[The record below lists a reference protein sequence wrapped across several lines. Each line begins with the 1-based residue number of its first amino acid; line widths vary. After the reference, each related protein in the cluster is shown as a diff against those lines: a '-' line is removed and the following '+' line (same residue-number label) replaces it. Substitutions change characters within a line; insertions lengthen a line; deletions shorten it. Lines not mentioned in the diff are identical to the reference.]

1 MTLPVTTSDGLITV
15 TPPEGPGWEV
25 EARALDMPGEGH
37 AAHVKC
43 RRAVAG
49 EFFFLVAKD
58 YTVPAE
64 QVLPPERLLRE
75 VYPRDYARMFDQ
87 VKVDVIQ
94 PRVLGGHE
102 WWEAG
107 FQLVHARLGPIVKLE
122 RVTCAGEHVLTVSGE
137 GAPDAMR
144 AHFATLTAWLDGT
157 RFASLG

>member
-1 MTLPVTTSDGLITV
+1 MTLPVTTSDGLISV
-15 TPPEGPGWEV
+15 TPPAGPEWEV

-37 AAHVKC
+37 ASLIKC

-49 EFFFLVAKD
+49 EFFFMVAKD
-58 YTVPAE
+58 YTVPPE

-75 VYPRDYARMFDQ
+75 VYASDYARMFDQ

-94 PRVLGGHE
+94 PRVVDGRE

-107 FQLVHARLGPIVKLE
+107 FQLVHARLGSIVKLE
-122 RVTCAGEHVLTVSGE
+122 RVTCAGEHVLVVSGE

-144 AHFATLTAWLDGT
+144 AHFATLSAWLDGT